1 MVREASVPV
10 IETGAGNCHIYIDES
25 AKPSMV
31 EEVVLNAK
39 LQRPSVCNAVESL
52 LIHENWFHNFGR
64 QLLDKLAQHQVTIH
78 GDEQVK
84 AAYSDA
90 VLATE
95 EDWATEYLSLDLSV
109 KLVNNMEE
117 AIEHINTYGTNHSEA
132 IITENEKNANT
143 FLQNVDAAAV
153 YHNASTRFTD
163 GFEFG
168 YGAEIGI
175 STQKLHA
182 RGPMGLPALTSSKFS

>member
-1 MVREASVPV
+1 
-10 IETGAGNCHIYIDES
+10 
-25 AKPSMV
+25 
-31 EEVVLNAK
+31 
-39 LQRPSVCNAVESL
+39 
-52 LIHENWFHNFGR
+52 IHENWFHNFDR

-132 IITENEKNANT
+132 SITENEKNANT

-153 YHNASTRFTD
+153 YHNASTRF
-163 GFEFG
+163 
-168 YGAEIGI
+168 
-175 STQKLHA
+175 
-182 RGPMGLPALTSSKFS
+182 